1 MKRILGWREW
11 VALPSLGIDA
21 IKAKADTGARTSA
34 LHAYDIRIEDG
45 DVLFKVHP
53 VQRDE
58 ETVVHCRAPL
68 IEQRHVRSSTGR
80 QGLRP
85 VIGAELELM
94 GERWPIELT
103 LALRDVMGFRML
115 LGRQAL
121 RRRFLV
127 DPEASFLAPT
137 LTTRRG

>member
-1 MKRILGWREW
+1 
-11 VALPSLGIDA
+11 
-21 IKAKADTGARTSA
+21 
-34 LHAYDIRIEDG
+34 
-45 DVLFKVHP
+45 
-53 VQRDE
+53 
-58 ETVVHCRAPL
+58 
-68 IEQRHVRSSTGR
+68 
-80 QGLRP
+80 
-85 VIGAELELM
+85 M